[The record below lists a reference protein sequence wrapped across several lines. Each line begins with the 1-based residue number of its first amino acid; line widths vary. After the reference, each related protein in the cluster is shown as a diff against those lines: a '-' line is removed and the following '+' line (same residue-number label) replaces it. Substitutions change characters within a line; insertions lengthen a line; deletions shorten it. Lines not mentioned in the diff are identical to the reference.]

1 MKGEEEFTMYGEY
14 AEIVGVVTG
23 GLADSECSMAYHEK
37 DSDFDFGLAH
47 VEEGNAAQYRLPLG
61 SKRVISDVM
70 HYSNADPV
78 ILVLGQ
84 PPFHVEYVSTTWT
97 NQFGWSSEEIMGLDL
112 RFFQGDGAIG
122 INVRTL
128 YDVAYTEK
136 SKSVEVTGYHKDGA
150 MFTSTVTFSPIY
162 DVENVNF
169 SRVLSNIAIK
179 FSNTQFFEDFPSSL
193 LELGS
198 LSEIGIPIDRREN
211 SASYRLPTAAVAFGN
226 RSSASGEF
234 LAASRI
240 IAQKP
245 LSDVVRFMSTSE
257 TSIAVAL
264 GDR

>member
-1 MKGEEEFTMYGEY
+1 MKSEEEYTMYGEY
-14 AEIVGVVTG
+14 AEIVSVVTG
-23 GLADSECSMAYHEK
+23 GLADNECIPYQDL

-61 SKRVISDVM
+61 SNRVISDVM
-70 HYSNADPV
+70 HYNNVDPV

-84 PPFHVEYVSTTWT
+84 PPFHVEYVSTTWA

-136 SKSVEVTGYHKDGA
+136 SKSVEVTGYHRNGK
-150 MFTSTVTFSPIY
+150 MFTSTVIFSPIY

-179 FSNTQFFEDFPSSL
+179 FKNTKFFGDFPSTL

-198 LSEIGIPIDRREN
+198 LNEIGMPLDRREY
-211 SASYRLPTAAVAFGN
+211 SASYRLPTTAPAVGN

-245 LSDVVRFMSTSE
+245 LSEVVRFMSTSE
-257 TSIAVAL
+257 TSIGVAL
-264 GDR
+264 ADR